1 MAKIL
6 EKRMIRRPD
15 VFYFKIA
22 APLISQKARPG
33 QFVIVRLHERG
44 ERIPLSLADIDP
56 VSGTVSLIVM
66 AVGKTTNEMGLLE
79 QGDDILDL
87 CGPLGLPTQIEKVG
101 RVLIVGGG
109 FGVAPLYPIARAFKS
124 AGNEVVV
131 IMGARSKDLL
141 IYEDE
146 MRTVAD
152 EVIVTTDDG
161 SRGTKGLVTDVL
173 VHQLTCKPAG
183 LVVSVGPAIM
193 MRFVSEATKPFGV
206 KTMVSLNPIMV
217 DGTGMCG
224 GCRVTVGGKTMFV
237 CVDGPEF
244 DGHEVDWVALMNRQ
258 KSYIAEEKESFEA
271 WKKRHA
277 QMLGSAAP
285 VCERGAKERTTS

>member
-6 EKRMIRRPD
+6 EKRLIRQPD

-33 QFVIVRLHERG
+33 QFVIVRLHDRG

-56 VSGTVSLIVM
+56 AGGTISLIVM
-66 AVGKTTNEMGLLE
+66 AVGKTTNEMVRLN
-79 QGDDILDL
+79 QGGDILDL
-87 CGPLGLPTQIEKVG
+87 CGPLGQPTHIEKVG
-101 RVLIVGGG
+101 RVIIVGGG
-109 FGVAPLYPIARAFKS
+109 FGVAPLYPIARAYKA
-124 AGNEVVV
+124 AGNEVTV
-131 IMGARSKDLL
+131 IMGARSADLL
-141 IYEDE
+141 VYEDE
-146 MRTVAD
+146 MLTVAD

-161 SRGTKGLVTDVL
+161 SKGTKGLVTDVL
-173 VHQLTCKPAG
+173 VRELTCRPAG

-193 MRFVSEATKPFGV
+193 MRFVAEATRPFGIRTV
-206 KTMVSLNPIMV
+206 VSLNPIMV

-224 GCRVTVGGKTMFV
+224 GCRVTVGGKTMFA

-244 DGHEVDWVALMNRQ
+244 DGHQVDWVALMNRQ
-258 KSYIAEEKESFEA
+258 KSYIAEERESFEA
-271 WKKRHA
+271 WKKRHE

-285 VCERGAKERTTS
+285 VCER

>member
-6 EKRMIRRPD
+6 EKRLIRQPD

-33 QFVIVRLHERG
+33 QFVIVRLHDRG

-56 VSGTVSLIVM
+56 AGGTISLIVM
-66 AVGKTTNEMGLLE
+66 AVGKTTNEMVLMN

-87 CGPLGLPTQIEKVG
+87 CGPLGQPTHIENVG
-101 RVLIVGGG
+101 RVIIVGGG
-109 FGVAPLYPIARAFKS
+109 FGVAPLYPIARGYKA
-124 AGNEVVV
+124 AGNEVTV
-131 IMGARSKDLL
+131 IMGARSADLL
-141 IYEDE
+141 VYEEE

-161 SRGTKGLVTDVL
+161 SKGTKGLVTDVL
-173 VHQLTCKPAG
+173 VRELTCRPAG

-193 MRFVSEATKPFGV
+193 MRFVAEATRPFGV
-206 KTMVSLNPIMV
+206 RTVVSLNPIMV

-224 GCRVTVGGKTMFV
+224 GCRVTVGGKTMFA

-244 DGHEVDWVALMNRQ
+244 DGHQVDWVALMNRQ
-258 KSYIAEEKESFEA
+258 KSYIAEERESFEA
-271 WKKRHA
+271 WKKRHE
-277 QMLGSAAP
+277 QMLGSSAP
-285 VCERGAKERTTS
+285 VCER

>member
-6 EKRMIRRPD
+6 EKRMIRKPD

-56 VSGTVSLIVM
+56 AGGTISLIVM
-66 AVGKTTNEMGLLE
+66 AVGKTTNEMVLLK

-87 CGPLGLPTQIEKVG
+87 CGPLGQPTHVEKVG
-101 RVLIVGGG
+101 RVVIVGGG
-109 FGVAPLYPIARAFKS
+109 FGVAPLYPIARAFKA
-124 AGNEVVV
+124 AGNDVVV
-131 IMGARSKDLL
+131 IMGARSRDLL

-152 EVIVTTDDG
+152 EVLVTTDDG
-161 SRGTKGLVTDVL
+161 SKGTKGLVTDVL
-173 VHQLTCKPAG
+173 VKELTCRPAG

-193 MRFVSEATKPFGV
+193 MRFVAEATRPFGV
-206 KTMVSLNPIMV
+206 RTVVSLNPIMV

-224 GCRVTVGGKTMFV
+224 GCRVTVGGKTMFA

-244 DGHEVDWVALMNRQ
+244 DGHKVDWVALMNRQ
-258 KSYIAEEKESFEA
+258 KAYIAEEKETFEA
-271 WKKRHA
+271 WRKRHE

-285 VCERGAKERTTS
+285 VCER

>member
-1 MAKIL
+1 MARIL
-6 EKRMIRRPD
+6 EKRLIRKPD

-22 APLISQKARPG
+22 APLISQKAKPG

-56 VSGTVSLIVM
+56 SGGTISLIVM
-66 AVGKTTNEMGLLE
+66 AVGKTTNEMVLLNA
-79 QGDDILDL
+79 GDDILDL
-87 CGPLGLPTQIEKVG
+87 CGPLGQPTHIEKVG
-101 RVLIVGGG
+101 RIIIVGGG
-109 FGVAPLYPIARAFKS
+109 FGVAPLYPIARAFKA

-131 IMGARSKDLL
+131 IMGARSRDLL
-141 IYEDE
+141 IYEEE
-146 MRTVAD
+146 MRAVAD

-161 SRGTKGLVTDVL
+161 SRGSKGLVTDVL

-193 MRFVSEATKPFGV
+193 MRFVAEATRPFGV
-206 KTMVSLNPIMV
+206 RTVVSLNPIMV

-224 GCRVTVGGKTMFV
+224 GCRVTVGGKTMFA

-244 DGHEVDWVALMNRQ
+244 DGHLVDFDEMILRSKRFESQ
-258 KSYIAEEKESFEA
+258 EKESMRRF
-271 WKKRHA
+271 
-277 QMLGSAAP
+277 
-285 VCERGAKERTTS
+285 KEHDCRLVG